1 VSITNIEPTHRAE
14 PPSESEREQM
24 EAAFQAAL
32 EQLRPGTGLSH
43 AVRERA
49 RALFEVGWI
58 SGVRTGH
65 TGPALADV
73 PLPPETFSA
82 ALGDL
87 AAGSKDS
94 GPSIGQLV
102 SYHGSQERAWGRY
115 WVTGIDR
122 KFSRLGREYVLY
134 RLSEYRGD
142 VFVTALSGVHFESI
156 TALPRYWYRSTP
168 VRTGP

>member
-1 VSITNIEPTHRAE
+1 MSMTNIEPIHHAE
-14 PPSESEREQM
+14 PPSESEHEQM

-32 EQLRPGTGLSH
+32 EQLPPGFGLSH

-82 ALGDL
+82 ALASL
-87 AAGSKDS
+87 AARSEDS
-94 GPSIGQLV
+94 GPGVGQLV

-115 WVTGIDR
+115 WVTGIER
-122 KFSRLGREYVLY
+122 QLSRWGRECVLY
-134 RLSEYRGD
+134 RLSDYRGG
-142 VFVTALSGVHFESI
+142 VFVTALTGVHAESI
-156 TALPRYWYRSTP
+156 TALPQHWQRSIP
-168 VRTGP
+168 

>member
-1 VSITNIEPTHRAE
+1 MSMTNIEPTHRAE
-14 PPSESEREQM
+14 PPSESESEQM

-32 EQLRPGTGLSH
+32 EQLPPNTGLSH

-65 TGPALADV
+65 TGPALAGV
-73 PLPPETFSA
+73 PLPPEMFSA
-82 ALGDL
+82 ALASL
-87 AAGSKDS
+87 AARSQDS
-94 GPSIGQLV
+94 GPGIGQLV

-122 KFSRLGREYVLY
+122 QFSRWGREYVLY
-134 RLSEYRGD
+134 RLSDYRSG
-142 VFVTALSGVHFESI
+142 VFVTALSGVHAESI
-156 TALPRYWYRSTP
+156 TALPLYWQR
-168 VRTGP
+168 RTS